1 MRGHPL
7 RSGVKALQVRH
18 AMTKDVISVSAQA
31 TVLEAARL
39 MRRYHISGLPVVA
52 GGTQVVG
59 VLSEKDVAQALDLV
73 SPGGLLDLVL
83 DPTGLTEVRL
93 TKMRERLGTVT
104 VGEVMSS
111 EAAVISPDAPIEAAA
126 QMMRERKINRLPV
139 VEGERL
145 VGILTR
151 HDVLHAL

>member
-1 MRGHPL
+1 
-7 RSGVKALQVRH
+7 
-18 AMTKDVISVSAQA
+18 MTKEVVSIAPHA

-39 MRRYHISGLPVVA
+39 MRRYHVSGLPVVA
-52 GGTQVVG
+52 GGGEVVG

-83 DPTGLTEVRL
+83 DPTGLTETRL
-93 TKMRERLGTVT
+93 AKMRDRLGTVR
-104 VGEVMSS
+104 VSEVMSS
-111 EAAVISPDAPIEAAA
+111 EASVIAPDAPIEAAA
-126 QMMRERKINRLPV
+126 QIMRERKINRLPV
-139 VEGERL
+139 VDSGRL

>member
-1 MRGHPL
+1 
-7 RSGVKALQVRH
+7 
-18 AMTKDVISVSAQA
+18 MTKEVVSIAPHA

-39 MRRYHISGLPVVA
+39 MRRYHVSRLPVVA
-52 GGTQVVG
+52 GGGEVVG

-83 DPTGLTEVRL
+83 DPTGLTETRL
-93 TKMRERLGTVT
+93 AKMRDRLGTVR
-104 VGEVMSS
+104 VSEVMSS
-111 EAAVISPDAPIEAAA
+111 EASVIAPDAPIEAAA
-126 QMMRERKINRLPV
+126 QIMRERKINRLPV
-139 VEGERL
+139 VDSGRL